1 MKYLQRDLELIRTYK
16 AENNGMYDYNLSIQG
31 EPVKAEHSANT
42 YDFGLVN
49 IADSG
54 NVHLEMYKNSESVP
68 SMDLQ
73 DENSFIVPVKIN

>member
-1 MKYLQRDLELIRTYK
+1 MKYLQKDFELIRTYK
-16 AENNGMYDYNLSIQG
+16 AENNGMYDYNLLIQG

-54 NVHLEMYKNSESVP
+54 NVHLEMYKNSEPVP

>member
-1 MKYLQRDLELIRTYK
+1 MNFLQKDFELIRTYK
-16 AENNGMYDYNLSIQG
+16 PENNGVYDYNLFIQG
-31 EPVKAEHSANT
+31 EPVESRHSANT